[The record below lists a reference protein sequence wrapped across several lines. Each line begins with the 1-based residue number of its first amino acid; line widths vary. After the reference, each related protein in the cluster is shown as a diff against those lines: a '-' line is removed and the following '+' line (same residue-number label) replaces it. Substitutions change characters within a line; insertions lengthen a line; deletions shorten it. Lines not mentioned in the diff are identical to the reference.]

1 MGGPGGLPSRFWR
14 KFKQFW
20 VIFGQIN
27 VGTKIEPKYCQ
38 RTKSVTKKLSEPKK
52 LHKEPNSSFLV
63 PLLPSL
69 ASLDCD
75 LHRFRYSFT
84 HSTFHNECANSLI
97 CRPNVK
103 KYSSV
108 QDQVRSRKGAQF
120 SKCISSQN
128 LSIIREFAHSLWN
141 VECVKEYVNRWRS
154 Q

>member
-84 HSTFHNECANSLI
+84 HSTFHNECANCLLNDCQISWKKETTFEIKDSNTCFCYVPFLI
-97 CRPNVK
+97 TNK
-103 KYSSV
+103 
-108 QDQVRSRKGAQF
+108 
-120 SKCISSQN
+120 
-128 LSIIREFAHSLWN
+128 LSM
-141 VECVKEYVNRWRS
+141 
-154 Q
+154 

>member
-84 HSTFHNECANSLI
+84 HSTFHNECANSLVSNAS
-97 CRPNVK
+97 CENSLAASFCSVYNESLTMLQK
-103 KYSSV
+103 SSNFV
-108 QDQVRSRKGAQF
+108 LFKQWQTNENATLYFK
-120 SKCISSQN
+120 N
-128 LSIIREFAHSLWN
+128 
-141 VECVKEYVNRWRS
+141 
-154 Q
+154 